1 MKSARGIYYDLK
13 ESEYSL
19 SIYTNSETLTFYFS
33 SLFLKKKYEEN
44 IKNYVENQNLK
55 LTIAQRDDLLLIN
68 SGAKTAAFNLSEV
81 ATPSEIVE
89 KVYKNATYNI
99 K

>member
-1 MKSARGIYYDLK
+1 MNIINPIITK
-13 ESEYSL
+13 
-19 SIYTNSETLTFYFS
+19 FS
-33 SLFLKKKYEEN
+33 SKKQPL
-44 IKNYVENQNLK
+44 INYVGKGDDRLRALFINCKIPLEQLAEKQNLK

>member
-1 MKSARGIYYDLK
+1 MITIKPIIAK
-13 ESEYSL
+13 
-19 SIYTNSETLTFYFS
+19 FS
-33 SLFLKKKYEEN
+33 SKKQPL
-44 IKNYVENQNLK
+44 INYVGKGDDRLRALLIYCKKPLEQLAENQNLK

-89 KVYKNATYNI
+89 KVYKNASCNI
-99 K
+99 T

>member
-1 MKSARGIYYDLK
+1 MNVINPIIAKLTSKKQPLIKYVGKGDDRLRALLIYC
-13 ESEYSL
+13 
-19 SIYTNSETLTFYFS
+19 
-33 SLFLKKKYEEN
+33 KKPLEQLA
-44 IKNYVENQNLK
+44 ENQNLK

>member
-1 MKSARGIYYDLK
+1 MNIIDPIITKFFPKKQPLIKYVGKGDDRLRALLIYC
-13 ESEYSL
+13 
-19 SIYTNSETLTFYFS
+19 
-33 SLFLKKKYEEN
+33 KKPLEQLA
-44 IKNYVENQNLK
+44 ENQNLK

-89 KVYKNATYNI
+89 KVYKNASCNI
-99 K
+99 T